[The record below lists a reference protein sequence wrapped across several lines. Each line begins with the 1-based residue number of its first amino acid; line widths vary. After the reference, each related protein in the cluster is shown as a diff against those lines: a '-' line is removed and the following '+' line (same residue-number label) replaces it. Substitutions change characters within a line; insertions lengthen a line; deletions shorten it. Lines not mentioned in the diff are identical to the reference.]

1 MKRKI
6 SNQSNEHNTLDR
18 NMINLMLKSTF
29 QKMLSSIIYSTN
41 IRCKVIYNCRG
52 IIFFI
57 EDVYINKICQW
68 NWFRDF
74 AFQINISIYLYNG
87 ERGYTRSKEGRQAY
101 CQSILHPTGYS
112 PDTFLPTDES
122 KSISGSLLVAVII
135 KPLNTPIVCNPFLIT
150 FFSMTVLFFFSMKKQ
165 EVEIEEKLDTFY
177 LKKKKQK
184 NENHVSIQFMEKIAT
199 EKLEGF
205 NISIFNFYILFF
217 V

>member
-1 MKRKI
+1 MRRKI
-6 SNQSNEHNTLDR
+6 SNQSNEHNTLD
-18 NMINLMLKSTF
+18 F
-29 QKMLSSIIYSTN
+29 SIIYSTN

-68 NWFRDF
+68 NLFRDF
-74 AFQINISIYLYNG
+74 AFQINISIYLHNG

-150 FFSMTVLFFFSMKKQ
+150 FFSMTVLFFFS
-165 EVEIEEKLDTFY
+165 I
-177 LKKKKQK
+177 KKQK
-184 NENHVSIQFMEKIAT
+184 QKKSLIRFI
-199 EKLEGF
+199 
-205 NISIFNFYILFF
+205 
-217 V
+217 